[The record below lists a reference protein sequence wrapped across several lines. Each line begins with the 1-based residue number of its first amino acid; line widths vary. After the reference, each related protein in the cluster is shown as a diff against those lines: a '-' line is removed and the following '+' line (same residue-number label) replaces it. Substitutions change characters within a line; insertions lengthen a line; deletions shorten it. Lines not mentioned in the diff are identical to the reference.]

1 MSNISMKIYYNLMY
15 DMISHRRWGIMNKIE
30 ELLIKIDELR
40 KIMCNLI
47 DEQSNLLD
55 PKVVQASQNLDEAL
69 NFYHE
74 LLKSKERK

>member
-1 MSNISMKIYYNLMY
+1 
-15 DMISHRRWGIMNKIE
+15 MNKIE